1 MVLRPADDYVISKA
15 SSFSPERI
23 CLLRNIP
30 PYETGVVLILEI
42 VMRCALLVVMSLGLA
57 ACIHTETVKP
67 VPSSTTVVTPPSSNT
82 TTSTTVTRPT
92 Y

>member
-1 MVLRPADDYVISKA
+1 
-15 SSFSPERI
+15 
-23 CLLRNIP
+23 
-30 PYETGVVLILEI
+30 
-42 VMRCALLVVMSLGLA
+42 MRYALLVAMSLGLA

-82 TTSTTVTRPT
+82 TTSTTVTRPV